1 MENILKLINVSE
13 LCDYCFFIPSYQ
25 RGYRWTNLEVEDL
38 LNDIFDFR
46 PKEIEHSDEKTWYCL
61 QPLVI
66 KKRTDDDSFE
76 LIDGQQRLTTIYLI
90 LHYLNLDYIEEKR
103 DKLFS
108 LDYQTRENSK
118 VFLKKPEDYS
128 EENIDYYYISNAYRT
143 ISKWFSE
150 KEKSPNFDKNG
161 YRSKIKFN
169 TKFIW
174 YEISDEDPIPVFSRL
189 NIGKISLTNSEL
201 IKALFLNSSNY
212 GRENAEKIKHRQFE
226 IAAEW
231 DAIEASLQ
239 NDRFWYFLSNKT
251 ISDNRIEIIFD
262 LIAEKTDTEDVYS
275 TFRFFYKEMNEK
287 TLSNINSNWK
297 RIKDYYQRFLEWF
310 QKREWYHKIGF
321 ILYENIE
328 NIKNLYNNSLKLT
341 KSDFSNYLDNLIK
354 SYFSKT
360 KLLDLQYSD
369 TKTKSVLL
377 LYNIITMLN
386 NDKEQS
392 YFPFDTFKL
401 EKWDIEHIA
410 SLKDNNSMPK
420 KEERKQWLD
429 DVLLYI
435 EDNSEGKKINKRV
448 AKIDVNKEQ
457 DFEELFKDITDYFN
471 GYMLNSTTGQIDDPN
486 GISNLT
492 LLDSYTN
499 RSYKNAV
506 FPLKR
511 KRIIERDKNGDFVP
525 LCTKNTFLKYFS
537 DYPPKISF
545 WTSEDREKYELD
557 LIKVLNPY
565 MEVE

>member
-1 MENILKLINVSE
+1 MENVLKLKNVNE
-13 LCDYCFFIPSYQ
+13 LCVCSFFVPSYQ
-25 RGYRWTNLEVEDL
+25 RGYRWTYLEVEDL
-38 LNDIFDFR
+38 LNDLYDFR
-46 PKEIEHSDEKTWYCL
+46 PREIENSEEKTWYCL

-66 KKRTDDDSFE
+66 KNRPEDGSFE

-90 LHYLNLDYIEEKR
+90 LHYLNQDYIEEKR

-108 LDYQTRENSK
+108 LDYETRADSK
-118 VFLKKPEDYS
+118 KFLKNPEVYS
-128 EENIDYYYISNAYRT
+128 DENIDFYYISKAYKT
-143 ISKWFSE
+143 IENWFNS
-150 KEKSPNFDKNG
+150 KEKTHNFDRNE

-174 YEISDEDPIPVFSRL
+174 YEIYEEETIPVFSRL

-212 GRENAEKIKHRQFE
+212 GKENIDKIRHRQFE

-231 DAIEASLQ
+231 DNIEADLQ
-239 NDRFWYFLSNKT
+239 NDRFWYFLNNKT
-251 ISDNRIEIIFD
+251 VHDNRIEFIFD
-262 LIAEKTDTEDVYS
+262 LIAEKTDFKDVYS
-275 TFRFFYKEMNEK
+275 TFRFFYNEMSEK
-287 TLSNINSNWK
+287 TLSVIDKNWK
-297 RIKDYYQRFLEWF
+297 RIKDYYQRFLEWY

-328 NIKNLYNNSLKLT
+328 NIKTLYNQSIEMT
-341 KSDFSNYLDNLIK
+341 KSEFSVYLDELIK
-354 SYFSKT
+354 KRFSKI
-360 KLLDLQYSD
+360 KLLDLQYGD
-369 TKTKSVLL
+369 KETKPALL
-377 LYNIITMLN
+377 LYNITTMLH

-410 SLKDNNSMPK
+410 SLKDNNSTPK
-420 KEERKQWLD
+420 RDERKQWLE
-429 DVLLYI
+429 DVKLYV
-435 EDNSEGKKINKRV
+435 ENTSEGRTIRKLIKTTN
-448 AKIDVNKEQ
+448 IDDDQ
-457 DFEELFKDITDYFN
+457 SFEDLFRKVTDYFN
-471 GYMLNSTTGQIDDPN
+471 SYMLNAGTGQMDDPN

-525 LCTKNTFLKYFS
+525 ICTKNTFLKYFS

-545 WTSEDREKYELD
+545 WTSEDREKYEKD
-557 LIKVLNPY
+557 LIAILGSY
-565 MEVE
+565 LEIE